1 MKRKALLLIF
11 AVLAFALPAR
21 AADTLLFAFAGY
33 DYQDPNGDVVNY
45 LAPGE
50 GYHVVGFVTSFG
62 PDLESYVDPDTY
74 EYTVYTQN
82 LVVVGSFYYGTLLVV
97 DFGNGGRGRYYA
109 DLLSGGTHGTYGA
122 APPNLTSPLT
132 FTDGQVRLGG
142 VINGFN
148 LTYDFDPT
156 INAGQYSGTMN
167 LDEGP
172 DLIYIQPV
180 SRRNGWTFAGTA
192 GQPNPTIPPGYD
204 HQVQGECRLPASTP
218 TAHTT
223 WGAMKALYR
232 R

>member
-11 AVLAFALPAR
+11 AVLAFAVPAR
-21 AADTLLFAFAGY
+21 AADTLLFAFTGY
-33 DYQDPNGDVVNY
+33 DYQNPNSDAVNY

-62 PDLESYVDPDTY
+62 PDLEYYVDPVNF

-82 LVVVGSFYYGTLLVV
+82 LVVVASTYYGTLLVV
-97 DFGNGGRGRYYA
+97 DFGNGGRGRYYS
-109 DLLSGGTHGTYGA
+109 DPISGGTHGQYGTL
-122 APPNLTSPLT
+122 PPNATSPST
-132 FTDGQVRLGG
+132 FIDGSVRLGG
-142 VINGFN
+142 VINSFN
-148 LTYDFDPT
+148 LTYDFDPS
-156 INAGQYSGTMN
+156 INAGQFSGTMN

-172 DLIYIQPV
+172 DLVYVQPPP
-180 SRRNGWTFAGTA
+180 RRNGWTFGGLAGR
-192 GQPNPTIPPGYD
+192 PNGTIPPGYD
-204 HQVQGECRLPASTP
+204 NAVQGECRLPASTP